1 MVTDNAFD
9 RPMHLREDH
18 DAMRD
23 LIAAEAT
30 RWREMRDRK
39 RLSLSGSG
47 LVAWWD
53 RVTRTLFGN

>member
-9 RPMHLREDH
+9 RPMRLREDH

-30 RWREMRDRK
+30 RWREMRDHK
-39 RLSLSGSG
+39 RILLSGAA

-53 RVTRTLFGN
+53 RVTRTLLGD